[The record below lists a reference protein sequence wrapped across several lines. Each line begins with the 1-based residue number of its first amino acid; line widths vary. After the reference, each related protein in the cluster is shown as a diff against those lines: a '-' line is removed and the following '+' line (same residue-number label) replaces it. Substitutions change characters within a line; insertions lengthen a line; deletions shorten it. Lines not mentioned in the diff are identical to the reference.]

1 MSCKINSVDVL
12 QKIEKEITQLVG
24 DLDFVYKDG
33 VLKSPKIKSD
43 LLIKAFDSIEGLN
56 EKYNS
61 DVYGDMITITGD
73 SIEIQ
78 VDSQFL
84 EDLNKNKQELEND
97 RYVGDLIMSLTE
109 EPIVKPLHT
118 RDAPVEDLSSE
129 FDFSVREDKMVVDGP
144 VYPDTHTIEEF
155 QSPEL
160 RTLIG
165 QASDLKNMTQEE
177 RNSEV
182 NKRYLSIVNKVNKV
196 IDASRDIKLL
206 QNDSGYKSI
215 STGTLYSRVTASI
228 SDFKKDE
235 TNRAILDAST
245 KHGNRFDNYIRNYFN
260 NSLDP
265 NADYAKNLTS
275 NARDKATFDYK
286 LNELKEFFKSRQE
299 IVIPM
304 DITLHNEADK
314 MAGTVDLLTV
324 DSNGNFR
331 VYDIKTMR
339 NDHFTPD
346 EYGTTKYDSTLVFEP
361 YGKLDEEGNILF
373 RPNRRLTQDSKR
385 MKHQKQL
392 SLYSMNLERTYG
404 IKTVELGIIPIE
416 ITYEPTDQSV
426 SSINM
431 NPRLANTIDDRP
443 YIPMERLANVNGITV
458 DSEITNPDNIEYPLA
473 PNVAE
478 LIKWKNDQVKNIKAQ
493 ISALKGRMKVSTNV
507 SLGRELSEERVRLER
522 LLNKEMDQ
530 LEQLKERG
538 AEVLFSGLMTELTDI
553 EQNIDREI
561 DVYGIV
567 EKLNAIN
574 YFITGNNLPDAVYK
588 LSGMS
593 NLAHLAKGNTPI
605 EYGNLLAKLNYV
617 KDKYDN
623 AGPKLFSAVAKEDAG
638 FVRNVLDNLEGMSP
652 KEQLEEIKKL
662 KGQLFDTADID
673 VFTEFALGMDSSMG
687 TSSAIFQMITNVYE
701 RALVKRNAEFKVYK
715 DLTSQA
721 YEKLAEKGDTDFNWL
736 MKFNK
741 AGAPLGLLIDKYN
754 TNWYQFNRELR
765 GLGFTKGQSRAE
777 RYASQVDHINENAIV
792 MLPQKL
798 KVFKD
803 AYSQHPD
810 YGQHFTYSDAEMESY
825 ERQLR
830 DTIGDAMFE
839 VEMENLA
846 VTIKESMQLHDANRT
861 TVMYSEKQKLLATNP
876 FMAAEHVATSNKD
889 VMKDGKTSTYPNLD
903 YIRLIP
909 KNTTVKDDQGNDTS
923 KFYDETFTQVQDD
936 KDKMEL
942 WRALREGYKA
952 TNSVYTPTNIEYLQ
966 IPLVPKG
973 FNEDMSDIKGIKN
986 KIAFGNKKGW
996 RNIAN
1001 DFFQKEVKSNFVDKK
1016 MDSTTYIS
1024 DGPLSNRSD
1033 SFDRDV
1039 KRLAD
1044 ILALRPKDELVSLA
1058 SNEGLSYSPEIL
1070 NPTEEGKKPLDKK
1083 VIAKDLAR
1091 KVLYETYSQK
1101 FVHNSMELFDNAAK
1115 HAARIE
1121 ALPKAKILRQAY
1133 AQGTNPFDGE
1143 IHEDKAKISE
1153 DQYRKKGL
1161 SKMDNF
1167 ILLEIENRTVAA
1179 TNKLEKNKGKY
1190 LHDVDLMQ
1198 SGAGRALRGAIT
1210 KSYRVLGNKTAKK
1223 RLQNPLFSKNQ
1234 MKYLTDVEKIMID
1247 HMDIKRAQVFSEG
1260 GLSFTA
1266 NDRTFRNVVDKSG
1279 KAFYFEVKG
1288 DKQVA
1293 VKEHVFYEHFEYH
1306 MADMADD
1313 LGVGMSLVGL
1323 TNGSLFITRI
1333 AKLGFQPL
1341 AGWHNRLES
1350 KLGLWALNSSG
1361 EYFPKGAVYDAQNF
1375 LAGINT
1381 YKATNL
1387 KKLTLGKE
1395 KEFDKLIYIIGNIGI
1410 EQSNLNDIDNL
1421 DNKRSSGR
1429 DGDWKDLVLNPFAP
1443 SVGYP
1448 EFKNQASVL
1457 LAVMSAQY
1465 ITDNKGNQVPLFD
1478 GKGFPAHDMVNGV
1491 LRLKPEF
1498 STDLQGNPMESN
1510 ITNWEDF
1517 SIMSIRAGKEHAR
1530 DNDFELFRKN
1540 VNSAIKKTQGNY
1552 DENDRI
1558 KATNSTVGKVMT
1570 FFFKWALEQTRLKW
1584 GSGGTFR
1591 LNTGETDKAGRYYDI
1606 LKNQAFAGMMG
1617 FGTVAATSAAIS
1629 PMLALAGLGPVMI
1642 ALVYPA
1648 IRNYSTTGNFGDAFK
1663 MSLGNYETSFRLL
1676 QSTLIEFV
1684 NLPLYLAN
1692 TGNRVKYFK
1701 DENDKIQYIK
1711 NNSFEN
1717 MVAGKGLFGYSGKP
1731 LDRDTANNLYAFS
1744 KDISAALWFKA
1755 VIPFIISVMFYHDD
1769 DEGDSWRRKFMNF
1782 LLNNTDRLGGNISG
1796 PMNPVLFY
1804 RDMLDGVMLNQLNTL
1819 INAMSQTASGDISKA
1834 TRSMS
1839 KVFLP
1844 KFLHPGVNALGDA
1857 VAGKPTKS
1865 LEHTASSIML
1875 DDQQWNKNIQAVG
1888 WGKDAVT
1895 DGEYGA
1901 KKELKDLRQQAIW
1914 FQMDILSSQYDDE
1927 DELKKAATKA
1937 VGTKPR
1943 SMSYKE
1949 AVDKLQQDKTFR

>member
-1 MSCKINSVDVL
+1 MSCKINNVDVL
-12 QKIEKEITQLVG
+12 QKVEKEITQLVG
-24 DLDFVYKDG
+24 DLNFTYKDG
-33 VLKSPKIKSD
+33 VLKSSKVNSD
-43 LLIKAFDSIEGLN
+43 LLVKTFDSIEGLN
-56 EKYNS
+56 ERYNS

-73 SIEIQ
+73 TIEIQ
-78 VDSQFL
+78 VDDQFL
-84 EDLNKNKQELEND
+84 VDLNKNKQELEND

-109 EPIVKPLHT
+109 KPIVKPLHT
-118 RDAPVEDLSSE
+118 RDAPVEDLSGE
-129 FDFSVREDKMVVDGP
+129 FDYSVREKKLVVDGP
-144 VYPDTHTIEEF
+144 VYPTTHTIEEF

-160 RTLIG
+160 RTMLG
-165 QASDLKNMTQEE
+165 KSADLKNMDQKD
-177 RNSEV
+177 RNSEI
-182 NKRYLSIVNKVNKV
+182 NKRYLSIVNKVNKI

-206 QNDSGYKSI
+206 QNDSGYKSL
-215 STGTLYSRVTASI
+215 STGTLYSRVTSSI
-228 SDFKKDE
+228 SDFKVDE
-235 TNRAILDAST
+235 NNRAIIDASI
-245 KHGNRFDNYIRNYFN
+245 KHGNRFDNYIRNFFN
-260 NSLDP
+260 GTLDP
-265 NADYAKNLTS
+265 NADYFKNLTT
-275 NARDKATFDYK
+275 NQRDKGTFDFK
-286 LNELKEFFKSRQE
+286 LHQLKEFFESREE

-339 NDHFTPD
+339 DDHFTPD
-346 EYGTTKYDSTLVFEP
+346 EYGSTKYDSNVVFEP
-361 YGKLDEEGNILF
+361 YGETAEDGTLLY
-373 RPNRRLTQDSKR
+373 RPARGQVQDSKR
-385 MKHQKQL
+385 TKHQKQL
-392 SLYSMNLERTYG
+392 SLYSMSLERTYG

-416 ITYEPTDQSV
+416 INYQPEDNSV

-431 NPRLANTIDDRP
+431 NPYLSNQIDSRP

-458 DSEITNPDNIEYPLA
+458 ESEITNPDNIEYPLA
-473 PNVAE
+473 NNVAE
-478 LIKWKNDQVKNIKAQ
+478 LIKWKNDQVKNIGAQ
-493 ISALKGRMKVSTNV
+493 ISALKGRMKVSTNI

-522 LLNKEMDQ
+522 LLNKEVDQ

-574 YFITGNNLPDAVYK
+574 YFILGDNIPDSVYK
-588 LSGMS
+588 LSGMA
-593 NLAHLAKGNTPI
+593 NLKHLSEGNTPT
-605 EYGNLLAKLNYV
+605 EYGSLVVKLNHV
-617 KDKYDN
+617 KSKYEK
-623 AGPKLFSAVAKEDAG
+623 AGSKFFAAVAKEDAG
-638 FVRNVLDNLEGMSP
+638 FVRNVLDNLEGMTP
-652 KEQLEEIKKL
+652 KEQIEEIKKL
-662 KGQLFDTADID
+662 KGQMFDTADID
-673 VFTEFALGMDSSMG
+673 AFTEFALGIDSSMG
-687 TSSAIFQMITNVYE
+687 KSSVIFQMITNVYE
-701 RALVKRNAEFKVYK
+701 RSLVKRNAEFKVYK

-721 YEKLAEKGDTDFNWL
+721 YEKLADKGDTDFNWL
-736 MKFNK
+736 MKLNS

-765 GLGFTKGQSRAE
+765 GLGFTKGQTRAE
-777 RYASQVDHINENAIV
+777 KFSNQINHIRENAIV
-792 MLPQKL
+792 MMPQKL
-798 KVFKD
+798 KVFRD
-803 AYSQHPD
+803 AYAQHPD
-810 YGQHFTYSDAEMESY
+810 FGQHFTYSDGEMENY
-825 ERQLR
+825 EKELR

-846 VTIKESMQLHDANRT
+846 VTIKESMQLRDANRD

-876 FMAAEHVATSNKD
+876 FMAAEHVATGNKET
-889 VMKDGKTSTYPNLD
+889 MKEGKVATYPNLE

-909 KNTTVKDDQGNDTS
+909 KNSTIKDEQGNDTS
-923 KFYDETFTQVQDD
+923 KFYDETFTQVQEDA
-936 KDKMEL
+936 DKMAL
-942 WRALREGYKA
+942 WKALREGYKA

-966 IPLVPKG
+966 IPLTPKG
-973 FNEDMSDIKGIKN
+973 FNEDMGDIKTIKD
-986 KIAFGNKKGW
+986 KLAFGNKKGW

-1001 DFFQKEVKSNFVDKK
+1001 DFFQKEIKSNFVDKRV
-1016 MDSTTYIS
+1016 DSTTYIS
-1024 DGPLSNRSD
+1024 DGPLSNRNN

-1039 KRLAD
+1039 KKLTD
-1044 ILALRPKDELVSLA
+1044 ILALRPKDELISLA
-1058 SNEGLSYSPEIL
+1058 TNEGLSYSPEIL
-1070 NPTEEGKKPLDKK
+1070 NPTEEGKKALDKK
-1083 VIAKDLAR
+1083 LIAKDLAR
-1091 KVLYETYSQK
+1091 KVLFETYSQK
-1101 FVHNSMELFDNAAK
+1101 FVHNSMELFDAAAK
-1115 HAARIE
+1115 HAARVE

-1133 AQGTNPFDGE
+1133 AQGTNPFDAEVDESRGKMTE
-1143 IHEDKAKISE
+1143 G
-1153 DQYRKKGL
+1153 QYRKKGL

-1190 LHDVDLMQ
+1190 LHDTDLMQ
-1198 SGAGRALRGAIT
+1198 TGAGRALRGAIT

-1223 RLQNPLFSKNQ
+1223 RLENPLFSRNQ

-1247 HMDIKRAQVFSEG
+1247 HLDIKRAQVFSEG
-1260 GLSFTA
+1260 GLNFTA

-1279 KAFYFEVKG
+1279 RAFYYEVVG
-1288 DKQVA
+1288 EKQTP
-1293 VKEHVFYEHFEYH
+1293 VKEHVFFEHFEYH
-1306 MADMADD
+1306 MADMAND

-1387 KKLTLGKE
+1387 KSLSLGKE

-1429 DGDWKDLVLNPFAP
+1429 DGDWRDLVLNPFAP

-1457 LAVMSAQY
+1457 LAVMSAQF

-1498 STDLQGNPMESN
+1498 STDLDGNAMESN

-1517 SIMSIRAGKEHAR
+1517 SIMSIKAGKEHVR

-1558 KATNSTVGKVMT
+1558 KATNSTLGKVMT
-1570 FFFKWALEQTRLKW
+1570 FFFKWALEQTRLKL

-1591 LNTGETDKAGRYYDI
+1591 VNTGKTDKAGRYYDI
-1606 LKNQAFAGMMG
+1606 MKNQAFAGMLG

-1629 PMLALAGLGPVMI
+1629 PMLGLLGLGPVLI
-1642 ALVYPA
+1642 AVVYPA
-1648 IRNYSTTGNFGDAFK
+1648 IRNYATTGSIGD
-1663 MSLGNYETSFRLL
+1663 MSLGNFETSFRLL

-1711 NNSFEN
+1711 NNAFEN
-1717 MVAGKGLFGYSGKP
+1717 MVAGKGAFGYSGKP
-1731 LDRDTANNLYAFS
+1731 LDRDTADSLYAFS

-1782 LLNNTDRLGGNISG
+1782 LLNNSDRLGGNITG

-1804 RDMLDGVMLNQLNTL
+1804 RDILDGVMLNQVNT
-1819 INAMSQTASGDISKA
+1819 IVNGISQAAAGDMSKA

-1844 KFLHPGVNALGDA
+1844 KFMHPGVNAIGDA
-1857 VAGKPTKS
+1857 VTGKPVKGPIS
-1865 LEHTASSIML
+1865 TASSVLL
-1875 DDQQWNKNIQAVG
+1875 DDQQWNKNVQAVG
-1888 WGKDAVT
+1888 WGKNFVT
-1895 DGEYGA
+1895 DGEHGA
-1901 KKELKDLRQQAIW
+1901 KKDLKDLRQQAIW
-1914 FQMDILSSQYDDE
+1914 FQMDLLEASGSYEDE

-1937 VGTKPR
+1937 VGAKPR
-1943 SMSYKE
+1943 GMSYKE
-1949 AVDKLQQDKTFR
+1949 AVDKLEQDNSYK